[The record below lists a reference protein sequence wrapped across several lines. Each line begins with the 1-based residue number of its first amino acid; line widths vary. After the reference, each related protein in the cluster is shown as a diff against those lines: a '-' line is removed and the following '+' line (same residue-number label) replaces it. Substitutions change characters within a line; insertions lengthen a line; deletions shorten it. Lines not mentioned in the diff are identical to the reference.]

1 MHSVTLRFPDA
12 LTLRFPDSKFATF
25 VNPHISTNPNV
36 QAQEMED
43 AGSSYV
49 QARQMEKLAGDADQA
64 EDDWGSWKGSTGS
77 GSAPAPAPADVA
89 SAAADVGSGAVE
101 AAELADMGAA
111 KAAGALWRPSRSL
124 AGFASE
130 FVEPVDWM
138 NADIV
143 LWMQLKDAGLL
154 TEVHEPDKFRE
165 FSELNAADPIG
176 TIALVRRLIQRAPHT
191 MKPRHYT
198 RHAINEARRKAR
210 LWV

>member
-12 LTLRFPDSKFATF
+12 LTFRFPDCQFATF
-25 VNPHISTNPNV
+25 VNPQISTNPNV

-43 AGSSYV
+43 AGRSDV
-49 QARQMEKLAGDADQA
+49 QAQQKEELAGDADQA
-64 EDDWGSWKGSTGS
+64 EDDWGSWKASAGS
-77 GSAPAPAPADVA
+77 GSAPAPAPADV
-89 SAAADVGSGAVE
+89 GWGAVE

-111 KAAGALWRPSRSL
+111 EAAEALWSLSRSL

-143 LWMQLKDAGLL
+143 LWVQLKDAGLL
-154 TEVHEPDKFRE
+154 TEAHEADKFRE
-165 FSELNAADPIG
+165 FSELNAADPTG
-176 TIALVRRLIQRAPHT
+176 TIALVRRLLEKAPHT

-198 RHAINEARRKAR
+198 RRAINEARRRAR

>member
-49 QARQMEKLAGDADQA
+49 QARQMEKLAGSADQA
-64 EDDWGSWKGSTGS
+64 EDGGAWKGSTGS

-111 KAAGALWRPSRSL
+111 KAAGALWRPSTSL
-124 AGFASE
+124 AGFAIE

-138 NADIV
+138 NADIL
-143 LWMQLKDAGLL
+143 LWLQLKDAGLL
-154 TEVHEPDKFRE
+154 PEEHEADKFRE
-165 FSELNAADPIG
+165 FSELNAVDPIG
-176 TIALVRRLIQRAPHT
+176 TIALVRRLIQKAPHT
-191 MKPRHYT
+191 MKPMHYT